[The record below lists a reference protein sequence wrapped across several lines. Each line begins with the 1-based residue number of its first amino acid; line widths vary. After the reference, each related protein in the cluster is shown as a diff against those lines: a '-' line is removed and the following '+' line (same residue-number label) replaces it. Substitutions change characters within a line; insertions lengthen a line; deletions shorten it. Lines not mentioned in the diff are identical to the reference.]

1 MVIQFIRRNAFWI
14 SVSLLSLLVW
24 ILRWIPE
31 SFVRFYNIVFISWDY
46 YPRVLVRGSMYTIAT
61 MGMIS
66 RLFAVILALST
77 LYLIWRKKTD
87 SFSVRKILAA
97 SICLEGIYYASLIP
111 SILYLFAL
119 TWTRNSLF
127 YGILGFGYFLHVTL
141 TFPFL
146 TFLALKLYRNKSGLE
161 DFQSFKLIAITFL
174 GYIVALW
181 ANASFRWIGLALTE
195 DLSFLW
201 MESTS
206 LLAWNAIVFMTLAV
220 VFASYGAFYLSKKKK
235 RAIKWVGLALT
246 AVGLHYLIYLIYHL
260 IIGNYISVW
269 LIDVWAMALLGLG
282 LSIIKYKPIQNKIP
296 KTESER

>member
-14 SVSLLSLLVW
+14 SASLLSLLVW
-24 ILRWIPE
+24 VLRWIPE
-31 SFVRFYNIVFISWDY
+31 SFVSFYNIVFISWEY
-46 YPRVLVRGSMYTIAT
+46 YPHVLVRGSMYAIAPI
-61 MGMIS
+61 GMIS

-77 LYLIWRKKTD
+77 VYLIWKEKTD
-87 SFSVRKILAA
+87 SFYISKILAA

-111 SILYLFAL
+111 SILYLFAS
-119 TWTRNSLF
+119 TWTQNSLF
-127 YGILGFGYFLHVTL
+127 YGMLGFGYFLHVTL

-146 TFLALKLYRNKSGLE
+146 TFLALKLYQNKAELK

-174 GYIVALW
+174 GYIIALW
-181 ANASFRWIGLALTE
+181 ANASFRWIGLALTV

-206 LLAWNAIVFMTLAV
+206 LLAWNTIIFMTLAV
-220 VFASYGAFYLSKKKK
+220 VFASYGAVYLSKKKK

-246 AVGLHYLIYLIYHL
+246 AVGLHYLIYLIYH
-260 IIGNYISVW
+260 IISGNYISIW

-282 LSIIKYKPIQNKIP
+282 LSIIKYKPLSTSQRK
-296 KTESER
+296 